1 MTDKIPVFLA
11 SDNNYAPY
19 VATTMASICY
29 NTKSFI
35 EFYILESDICDF
47 RKRQIVDLKEKFD
60 NFSVEFIKIDLDY
73 YFKGLKANG
82 HISVDMFSRVL
93 VPFVKPEIKRA
104 IYSDVDVIFMQDIS
118 ILYNEDL
125 QGMILGGL
133 NAETI
138 TNDNIEGLKNKKKL
152 LDMEEKDE
160 YLASGCLLIN
170 CEKYRDSVTIEQ
182 INKVLLDY
190 KNIEY
195 FNDQDVLN
203 KCCTGK
209 ILKLN
214 LKYCVSNRDTGYKDN
229 LEYLFGT
236 GTDLLKEA
244 KNGLKNPFIRHYE
257 GLEKPWLTNKIQNKK
272 MLYFEE
278 FWFFAGM
285 TKFYEGL
292 LNNFITSFI
301 GSEKN
306 KAYKKDIKLF
316 NFMPLLRIR
325 KKKNIIIVKLFNIL
339 PIAKI
344 TTKK

>member
-11 SDNNYAPY
+11 SDNNYAPF

-104 IYSDVDVIFMQDIS
+104 IYSDVDVIFMQDIN

-125 QGMILGGL
+125 EGKILACL
-133 NAETI
+133 ESKTLDKDTI
-138 TNDNIEGLKNKKKL
+138 GYLENRKKL
-152 LDMEEKDE
+152 LDIEDE
-160 YLASGCLLIN
+160 FLGSGCLLID
-170 CEKYRDSVTIEQ
+170 CERYREFTTIEK
-182 INKVLLDY
+182 INEIIEKY
-190 KNIEY
+190 KNIHG
-195 FNDQDVLN
+195 FNDQDILN
-203 KCCTGK
+203 KCFAGEKC
-209 ILKLN
+209 KLRME
-214 LKYCVSNRDTGYKDN
+214 YCVSNRDITYKNN
-229 LEYLFGT
+229 LEYLFGEWA
-236 GTDLLKEA
+236 DLLKEA
-244 KNGLKNPFIRHYE
+244 KNAGENPFIRHYE
-257 GLEKPWLTNKIQNKK
+257 GVNKPWVTNLLYKKK

-292 LNNFITSFI
+292 LTNFITSSI
-301 GSEKN
+301 RLEKE
-306 KAYKKDIKLF
+306 KPYRKDIKLF
-316 NFMPLLRIR
+316 NFIPLLRI
-325 KKKNIIIVKLFNIL
+325 KKGSKKITIKLFNAI
-339 PIAKI
+339 PIIMIKE
-344 TTKK
+344 K